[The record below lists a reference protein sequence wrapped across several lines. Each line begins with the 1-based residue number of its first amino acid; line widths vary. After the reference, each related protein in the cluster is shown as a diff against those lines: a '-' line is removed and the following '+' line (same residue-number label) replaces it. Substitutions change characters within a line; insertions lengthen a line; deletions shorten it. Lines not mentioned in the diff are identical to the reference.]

1 MNVNGTQVPLVGLN
15 AATLAKKLLLQMEQD
30 GRKSLGIRFVN
41 SAEITALAEILKVER
56 EGVFPTLAAR
66 IAEKLDFGYDEL
78 ELTLNIWPNRRH

>member
-15 AATLAKKLLLQMEQD
+15 ATKLAKILRLQMEQD
-30 GRKSLGIRFVN
+30 GRKGLGIRFVN
-41 SAEITALAEILKVER
+41 SAEVSALAQILKVER
-56 EGVFPTLAAR
+56 EGVFPTLASR